1 MPQLTAAI
9 LDNHPMFRSGLRQ
22 LLEEAGVAVLGEA
35 ATAEAGVRLVERH
48 APTVAL
54 VDPDTPSSTG
64 LLALELVRMLL
75 ARAPGTRLLVLARP
89 LAGHDPVDVIRLGG
103 SCYLPKDT
111 APDAIVAGVRAAAA
125 GETLIA
131 PNVAAALVQRLR
143 AIGAGEGPAP
153 HSVLSEREQE
163 VLRLI
168 AIGLDNDAIAVELF
182 ISRHT
187 VKNHI
192 SNILLKLEVTN
203 RVQAAVRATQEAMIW
218 GAAARQPGQAG
229 CPPRRSTTMR

>member
-1 MPQLTAAI
+1 MPQLTVV
-9 LDNHPMFRSGLRQ
+9 LVDSHPLYRTGLRQ
-22 LLEEAGVAVLGEA
+22 LLEADGIAVLGEA
-35 ATAEAGVRLVERH
+35 KSAESGVQLAELHR
-48 APTVAL
+48 PDVAI
-54 VDPDTPSSTG
+54 VDPDTPSSSG
-64 LLALELVRMLL
+64 AGRALPALRLMLE
-75 ARAPGTRLLVLARP
+75 RAPGTNVLA
-89 LAGHDPVDVIRLGG
+89 LARANAAHEAIDAIRIGS
-103 SCYLPKDT
+103 SCYLPKDAAAET
-111 APDAIVAGVRAAAA
+111 ILAGVRAAAA

-131 PNVAAALVQRLR
+131 PTVAAALVRRLR

-168 AIGLDNDAIAVELF
+168 AAGLDNDEIARELF

-203 RVQAAVRATQEAMIW
+203 RVQAAVRAAQEAMI
-218 GAAARQPGQAG
+218 
-229 CPPRRSTTMR
+229 

>member
-1 MPQLTAAI
+1 MPPLTVV
-9 LDNHPMFRSGLRQ
+9 LVDRYPLFRSGLRQ
-22 LLEEAGVAVLGEA
+22 LLETDGIAVVGEA
-35 ATAEAGVRLVERH
+35 ASAEAGMRLAELH
-48 APTVAL
+48 APDVVI
-54 VDPDTPSSTG
+54 VDPDTPSTTG
-64 LLALELVRMLL
+64 LTPLEAIRRLQEQAPDTRLLAL
-75 ARAPGTRLLVLARP
+75 ARTPPV
-89 LAGHDPVDVIRLGG
+89 HNPVDVVRIGG
-103 SCYLPKDT
+103 SCYLSKE
-111 APDAIVAGVRAAAA
+111 APAETILAGVHAAAA

-131 PNVAAALVQRLR
+131 PTAAAALVQRLR

-168 AIGLDNDAIAVELF
+168 AAGMDNDEIARQLY

-203 RVQAAVRATQEAMIW
+203 RVQAAVRAAQEAM
-218 GAAARQPGQAG
+218 
-229 CPPRRSTTMR
+229 M

>member
-1 MPQLTAAI
+1 MPKLIAV
-9 LDNHPMFRSGLRQ
+9 LVDGHPLFRDGLRE
-22 LLEEAGVAVLGEA
+22 LLEGNGIAVVDEAT
-35 ATAEAGVRLVERH
+35 TAESGMRLVALH
-48 APTVAL
+48 APDVAI
-54 VDPDTPSSTG
+54 VDPDTPSTTG
-64 LLALELVRMLL
+64 LTPLEAIRRLQEQAPDTRLLAL
-75 ARAPGTRLLVLARP
+75 AHAPPA
-89 LAGHDPVDVIRLGG
+89 HDPVEIVRMGG
-103 SCYLPKDT
+103 SCYLSKD
-111 APDAIVAGVRAAAA
+111 APAETILAGVHAAAA

-131 PNVAAALVQRLR
+131 PTAAAALVQRLR

-168 AIGLDNDAIAVELF
+168 AFGLDNDAIAGELF

-203 RVQAAVRATQEAMIW
+203 RVQAAVRAAQEAMI
-218 GAAARQPGQAG
+218 
-229 CPPRRSTTMR
+229 S

>member
-1 MPQLTAAI
+1 MPTLTVV
-9 LDNHPMFRSGLRQ
+9 LVDGHPLFRTGLRE
-22 LLEEAGVAVLGEA
+22 LLAGNGIAVVDEATTIESGMRLIELHAPDVAV
-35 ATAEAGVRLVERH
+35 
-48 APTVAL
+48 

-64 LLALELVRMLL
+64 LTPIEAIRRLQEQ
-75 ARAPGTRLLVLARP
+75 APDTRLLALARMP
-89 LAGHDPVDVIRLGG
+89 AAHDPVEVVRMGG
-103 SCYLPKDT
+103 SCYLSKD
-111 APDAIVAGVRAAAA
+111 APPEMILAGVRAAAA
-125 GETLIA
+125 RETLIA
-131 PNVAAALVQRLR
+131 PGVAGALVQRLR

-168 AIGLDNDAIAVELF
+168 AAGLDNDAIAGELF

-203 RVQAAVRATQEAMIW
+203 RVQAAVRAAQEAMISSP
-218 GAAARQPGQAG
+218 APVAQRAVER
-229 CPPRRSTTMR
+229 

>member
-1 MPQLTAAI
+1 MPSFRVVLIDT
-9 LDNHPMFRSGLRQ
+9 HPLFRTGLRQ
-22 LLEEAGVAVLGEA
+22 LLEADGITVAGEA
-35 ATAEAGVRLVERH
+35 ESAESGMRLIALH
-48 APTVAL
+48 APDVAI
-54 VDPDTPSSTG
+54 VDPDTPSTTG
-64 LLALELVRMLL
+64 LTPLEVIRRLQEQ
-75 ARAPGTRLLVLARP
+75 APGMRLLVLARTAP
-89 LAGHDPVDVIRLGG
+89 AHDPVEVVRLGG
-103 SCYLPKDT
+103 SCYLCKD
-111 APDAIVAGVRAAAA
+111 APVEMILAGVHAALA

-131 PNVAAALVQRLR
+131 PTAAAALVHRLR

-168 AIGLDNDAIAVELF
+168 AAGLDNDAIAGELF

-203 RVQAAVRATQEAMIW
+203 RVQAAVRAAQEAMI
-218 GAAARQPGQAG
+218 
-229 CPPRRSTTMR
+229 

>member
-1 MPQLTAAI
+1 MPQLTAVI
-9 LDNHPMFRSGLRQ
+9 VDSHPLFRSGLRQ
-22 LLEEAGVAVLGEA
+22 LLEETNVVVLGEA

-48 APTVAL
+48 DPSVAL
-54 VDPDTPSSTG
+54 VDPDTPSSSG
-64 LLALELVRMLL
+64 LRPLELIRMLL
-75 ARAPGTRLLVLARP
+75 ACAPGTRLLVLARP
-89 LAGHDPVDVIRLGG
+89 LAGHDPVDVIRLGS
-103 SCYLPKDT
+103 SCYLSKDT
-111 APDAIVAGVRAAAA
+111 APEAIVAGVRAAAA

-131 PNVAAALVQRLR
+131 PSVAAALVQRLR

-168 AIGLDNDAIAVELF
+168 AAGLDNDAIAAQLF

-203 RVQAAVRATQEAMIW
+203 RVQAAVRAAQEAM
-218 GAAARQPGQAG
+218 
-229 CPPRRSTTMR
+229 M

>member
-1 MPQLTAAI
+1 MPQLTVVLIDRYA
-9 LDNHPMFRSGLRQ
+9 LFRTGLRH
-22 LLEEAGVAVLGEA
+22 LLAASGVVVVGEA
-35 ATAEAGVRLVERH
+35 ESAESGMRLVELY
-48 APTVAL
+48 APDVAI
-54 VDPDTPSSTG
+54 VDPDTRSSTG
-64 LLALELVRMLL
+64 MTPLETIRRLQEQ
-75 ARAPGTRLLVLARP
+75 APDTRLLVLARSP
-89 LAGHDPVDVIRLGG
+89 AAHDPVDIVRIGG
-103 SCYLPKDT
+103 SCYLSKDA
-111 APDAIVAGVRAAAA
+111 APELVLAGVRAAAG

-131 PNVAAALVQRLR
+131 PTAAAALVQRLR

-168 AIGLDNDAIAVELF
+168 AAGLDNDGIARELF

-203 RVQAAVRATQEAMIW
+203 RVQAAVRAAQEAMI
-218 GAAARQPGQAG
+218 
-229 CPPRRSTTMR
+229 

>member
-1 MPQLTAAI
+1 MPQLTVVLIDRYA
-9 LDNHPMFRSGLRQ
+9 LFRTGLRQ
-22 LLEEAGVAVLGEA
+22 LLEAADVDVVGEAESVEAGM
-35 ATAEAGVRLVERH
+35 RLVELH
-48 APTVAL
+48 APDVAV
-54 VDPDTPSSTG
+54 VDPDTRSTTG
-64 LLALELVRMLL
+64 LTPLETIRRLREQ
-75 ARAPGTRLLVLARP
+75 APDTGLLVLARAP
-89 LAGHDPVDVIRLGG
+89 AAHDPVDVVRVGG
-103 SCYLPKDT
+103 SCYLPKD
-111 APDAIVAGVRAAAA
+111 APPEQVLAGVQAAAG

-131 PNVAAALVQRLR
+131 PSAAAALVQRLR

-168 AIGLDNDAIAVELF
+168 ASGLDNDGIAHELF

-203 RVQAAVRATQEAMIW
+203 RVQAAVRAAQEAMI
-218 GAAARQPGQAG
+218 
-229 CPPRRSTTMR
+229 

>member
-1 MPQLTAAI
+1 MSQLSVVLIDRYA
-9 LDNHPMFRSGLRQ
+9 LFRTGLRH
-22 LLEEAGVAVLGEA
+22 LLEAGGVVVLGEA
-35 ATAEAGVRLVERH
+35 ESAESGMRLVELY
-48 APTVAL
+48 APDIAIL
-54 VDPDTPSSTG
+54 DPDTRSVTG
-64 LLALELVRMLL
+64 LTPLETVRRL
-75 ARAPGTRLLVLARP
+75 REQAPDTRLLVLARTP
-89 LAGHDPVDVIRLGG
+89 AAHDPVDVVRIGG
-103 SCYLPKDT
+103 SCYLSKD
-111 APDAIVAGVRAAAA
+111 APPELVLAGVRAAAR

-131 PNVAAALVQRLR
+131 PRAAAALVQRLR

-168 AIGLDNDAIAVELF
+168 AAGLDNDGIARELF

-203 RVQAAVRATQEAMIW
+203 RVQAAVRAAQEAMI
-218 GAAARQPGQAG
+218 
-229 CPPRRSTTMR
+229 

>member
-1 MPQLTAAI
+1 MPKLI
-9 LDNHPMFRSGLRQ
+9 VVLIDSHPLFRNGLRE
-22 LLEEAGVAVLGEA
+22 LLEGDGIAVVDEA
-35 ATAEAGVRLVERH
+35 ATAESGMRLVELH
-48 APTVAL
+48 APDVAI
-54 VDPDTPSSTG
+54 VDPDTPSTTG
-64 LLALELVRMLL
+64 LRPLDVIRRLQEQAPDTRLLALARTPAAHDPVELVR
-75 ARAPGTRLLVLARP
+75 V
-89 LAGHDPVDVIRLGG
+89 GG
-103 SCYLPKDT
+103 SCYLSKD
-111 APDAIVAGVRAAAA
+111 APPETILAGVQAAAA

-131 PNVAAALVQRLR
+131 PTVAAALVQRLR

-168 AIGLDNDAIAVELF
+168 AGGLDNDAIAGELF

-203 RVQAAVRATQEAMIW
+203 RVQAAVRAAQEAMISDPATVVPR
-218 GAAARQPGQAG
+218 AAEG
-229 CPPRRSTTMR
+229 